1 MNLVSTES
9 QRKATAKYQKEH
21 YEDIRLRVKKGEKD
35 IIKEHA
41 EKQGESLNAFIK
53 RAIERQIEE
62 DEKK

>member
-1 MNLVSTES
+1 MSTES

-21 YEDIRLRVKKGEKD
+21 YEDIRLRVKKGEKES
-35 IIKEHA
+35 IKKHA

>member
-1 MNLVSTES
+1 MSTES